1 MLACIANVLVPML
14 ITLFHS
20 RYRSPTAA
28 ATPPHPAGF
37 ARRGQRCMVH
47 TIVCVIYKRGTE
59 TISSYTA
66 ADA

>member
-14 ITLFHS
+14 ITVFHS

-28 ATPPHPAGF
+28 ATPPHPQQALPEG
-37 ARRGQRCMVH
+37 ASVVCY
-47 TIVCVIYKRGTE
+47 IVCVIYKRGVE